1 MVKTQ
6 SSQPPCPRWA
16 VMLILDVLHRTRME
30 CTRTARLI
38 LIPSLVGCYDFC
50 RGLFD
55 WNFVKFHSLALV
67 MRKEPRPTRP
77 TRPTRTH
84 SRHQESV
91 FCPRLPVLADHP
103 FVSSCVFP
111 YEDRSEIRMESPKSE
126 KSL

>member
-91 FCPRLPVLADHP
+91 FRPRLLVLVPLPCGYSRLLLLEFRCDL
-103 FVSSCVFP
+103 
-111 YEDRSEIRMESPKSE
+111 RMESPKSE